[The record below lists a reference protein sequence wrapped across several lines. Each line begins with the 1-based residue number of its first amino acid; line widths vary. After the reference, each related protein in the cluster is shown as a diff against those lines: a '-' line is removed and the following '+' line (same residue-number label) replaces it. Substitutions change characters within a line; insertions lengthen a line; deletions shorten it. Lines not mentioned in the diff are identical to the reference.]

1 MSDTELSDIERALQ
15 ARHNP
20 SNVKR
25 FTSTASELERSE
37 YIRELAL
44 PVNQRGRMPLT
55 QERYVM
61 HENPMRV
68 EWERQVRLFLRQ
80 LNTRDNGH
88 RVTAPMV
95 FEWVTGIS
103 ITELAAAEGVDPS
116 VTNGGAQNGSANV
129 HLRHINW
136 VLKEYFGTPYKTR
149 IAGREVGRAYRVKQ
163 HFRVQNYKPVCLT
176 LWPEW
181 EARTLEA

>member
-1 MSDTELSDIERALQ
+1 MPEREISDIERALQ

-20 SNVKR
+20 SNVKQ
-25 FTSTASELERSE
+25 FTSTSSDMEQSE
-37 YIRELAL
+37 YLKDLAL
-44 PVNQRGRMPLT
+44 PVEQRGRVPLT
-55 QERYVM
+55 QERYIM

-68 EWERQVRLFLRQ
+68 EWERQTRLFLKQ
-80 LNTRDNGH
+80 LNTRNHGH

-95 FEWVTGIS
+95 FEWTTGIS
-103 ITELAAAEGVDPS
+103 IAELAAAEGADQKEYH
-116 VTNGGAQNGSANV
+116 GGGQNGSANV

-136 VLKEYFGTPYKTR
+136 VLKEYFGTPYKTK

-163 HFRVQNYKPVCLT
+163 HFRVTDYKPVCLT

-181 EARTLEA
+181 ENRTLEA